1 MNDNNRIK
9 DMMEAFSIH
18 LYNFVDNY
26 KEFKD
31 YNNKLDDLYK
41 SSNTLQNQIYRCN
54 GDIDRIEHP
63 EWYDR
68 NTKKEDIEKE
78 KREKRFLQPCRSDS
92 CKGYLN
98 NHWKCEMCE
107 NYTCKECF
115 GVIGKMLPSKEN
127 DVEHKCDPNEVE
139 TAKLIKQDTKP
150 CPQCHTLI
158 YKISGCDQMWCTVCH
173 LTFSWRTGRKENTIH
188 NPHYYEWLF
197 NNNGNENAN
206 NMNDIICN
214 NNELTYNHIR
224 IIRDSVNTKKHLNE
238 EEIYRL
244 RNYVRTMIHNRQTV
258 FNHFNND
265 YFERNKNLRIKYLV
279 DELDED
285 TFKLYLQR
293 SEKRDQK
300 EREIYQVLDLLSSV
314 FLDIINKF
322 IDKKDDDDYVC
333 EIFNE
338 IETIRNYCND
348 LLKEISNTYKCK
360 LYSIDENLYFYL
372 YN

>member
-1 MNDNNRIK
+1 
-9 DMMEAFSIH
+9 
-18 LYNFVDNY
+18 
-26 KEFKD
+26 
-31 YNNKLDDLYK
+31 
-41 SSNTLQNQIYRCN
+41 
-54 GDIDRIEHP
+54 
-63 EWYDR
+63 
-68 NTKKEDIEKE
+68 
-78 KREKRFLQPCRSDS
+78 
-92 CKGYLN
+92 
-98 NHWKCEMCE
+98 
-107 NYTCKECF
+107 
-115 GVIGKMLPSKEN
+115 
-127 DVEHKCDPNEVE
+127 
-139 TAKLIKQDTKP
+139 
-150 CPQCHTLI
+150 
-158 YKISGCDQMWCTVCH
+158 
-173 LTFSWRTGRKENTIH
+173 
-188 NPHYYEWLF
+188 
-197 NNNGNENAN
+197 
-206 NMNDIICN
+206 
-214 NNELTYNHIR
+214 
-224 IIRDSVNTKKHLNE
+224 
-238 EEIYRL
+238 
-244 RNYVRTMIHNRQTV
+244 MIHNRQTV

-372 YN
+372 YH